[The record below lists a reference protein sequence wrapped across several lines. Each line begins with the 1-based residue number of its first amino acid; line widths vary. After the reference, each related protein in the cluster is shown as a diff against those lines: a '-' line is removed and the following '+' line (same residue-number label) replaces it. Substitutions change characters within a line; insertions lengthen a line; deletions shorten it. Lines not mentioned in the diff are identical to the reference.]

1 MRPLLFFFLLLLGG
15 SAAAQADDIQKM
27 RDSAQYYKKIAI
39 QYGRSGKN
47 DSSIMNS
54 LHAMRLFEILGDKKE
69 MGVMH
74 WALAAI
80 YSPLRQYDKAE
91 EHADK
96 GMLLSREMKDWS
108 NMGLLLMTKSA
119 ISVIRKKEY
128 TEDVYF
134 MNKEA
139 YSYFEKTG
147 ERNRMADAMNNIGT
161 YFSESEKHNYD
172 SAIYYYGNALD
183 IQRSLGNKSAIGL
196 IEDNLSRLYFL
207 QKNYTAA
214 RDHALASLAIHE
226 PLRNYRMLKKN
237 YLKLVNLYALFN
249 QPDSVA
255 HYGFAYQKA
264 TDSMFS
270 DRLSKN
276 LADAEARYET
286 EKKKDMITLLNKTDS
301 IKSLQINNQQ
311 LVLHRNLYLLAQQQ
325 LKLADDSLAL
335 ASQQATIFSN
345 RLDSSQKEE
354 KIRSLNRQAL
364 IQQLEIDNESL
375 DGKRKDLT
383 IFAISAVAALAG
395 LSGLFGYKR
404 FRSQKEKQ
412 LQQVMMEQQDL
423 AARSILSAEENE
435 RNRIAG
441 DLHDGVGQVMS
452 AAKMNLSA
460 IESEL
465 RFNDEAQRQ
474 RFEKIIS
481 LVDESCR
488 EVRAVSHN
496 MMPNALIKSSLAGAV
511 REFINQVDARVLKIN
526 LHTEGLNETTD
537 SNTEAV
543 LYRVIQ
549 ECVNNV
555 IKHAHAQQLDISLIR
570 DQDGIS
576 VTIEDNGRGF
586 SPSAT
591 VAGIGLK
598 NVRTRINYLK
608 GTVEWDTAPGK
619 GTVVGIWVPV

>member
-1 MRPLLFFFLLLLGG
+1 
-15 SAAAQADDIQKM
+15 
-27 RDSAQYYKKIAI
+27 
-39 QYGRSGKN
+39 
-47 DSSIMNS
+47 
-54 LHAMRLFEILGDKKE
+54 
-69 MGVMH
+69 
-74 WALAAI
+74 
-80 YSPLRQYDKAE
+80 
-91 EHADK
+91 
-96 GMLLSREMKDWS
+96 
-108 NMGLLLMTKSA
+108 
-119 ISVIRKKEY
+119 
-128 TEDVYF
+128 
-134 MNKEA
+134 
-139 YSYFEKTG
+139 
-147 ERNRMADAMNNIGT
+147 
-161 YFSESEKHNYD
+161 
-172 SAIYYYGNALD
+172 
-183 IQRSLGNKSAIGL
+183 
-196 IEDNLSRLYFL
+196 
-207 QKNYTAA
+207 
-214 RDHALASLAIHE
+214 
-226 PLRNYRMLKKN
+226 
-237 YLKLVNLYALFN
+237 
-249 QPDSVA
+249 
-255 HYGFAYQKA
+255 
-264 TDSMFS
+264 MFS

-435 RNRIAG
+435 RKRIAG